1 MTAQSLDFHSIHDAY
16 RPRILRYL
24 TRLVGA
30 ADAEDLTQQ
39 VLLKISESLAQFRG
53 DSSLSTWIYRIATNA
68 ALDQLRRVSARP
80 VQDLA
85 CAATTA
91 ESDSDSDAEGAWAG
105 ASIPS
110 VESSAIRQEMSQ
122 CVRDFVERLP
132 DNYKSVIVLSEL
144 EGFKNSEIG
153 EILGISLDAVKIR
166 LYRAREKLRR
176 DLATGCSFH
185 RDERNEFACDR
196 KP

>member
-1 MTAQSLDFHSIHDAY
+1 
-16 RPRILRYL
+16 
-24 TRLVGA
+24 
-30 ADAEDLTQQ
+30 
-39 VLLKISESLAQFRG
+39 
-53 DSSLSTWIYRIATNA
+53 
-68 ALDQLRRVSARP
+68 VSARP

-153 EILGISLDAVKIR
+153 EILGISLDTVKIPSEARPASPAEARNRMLKGVCHVPR
-166 LYRAREKLRR
+166 LLVGIDVRHPLDLPVSLLCLHGGDDLHVVSPRRRLLHADAPRAGRAADRGARDAAPDPRSKAGRRR
-176 DLATGCSFH
+176 DHATGV
-185 RDERNEFACDR
+185 
-196 KP
+196 